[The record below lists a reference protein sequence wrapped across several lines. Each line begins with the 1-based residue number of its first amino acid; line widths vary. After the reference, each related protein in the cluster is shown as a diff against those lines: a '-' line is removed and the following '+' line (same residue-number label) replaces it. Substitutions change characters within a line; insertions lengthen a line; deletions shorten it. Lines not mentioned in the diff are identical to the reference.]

1 MIMIEQLQSYIV
13 EDGYEN
19 NIHNNVIVYDVI
31 HLVHELNGQGLVLI
45 PEVSSEY
52 GSCNCYNLSVVR
64 HVHSFIGNFYVRKLS
79 TSTQYSLF
87 RNS

>member
-19 NIHNNVIVYDVI
+19 NRHNNVIVYDVI

-52 GSCNCYNLSVVR
+52 GSCNCYNLSVVP
-64 HVHSFIGNFYVRKLS
+64 HVHSFIGNFDVRKV
-79 TSTQYSLF
+79 STQYPLF

>member
-19 NIHNNVIVYDVI
+19 YRHNNMIVYYVI
-31 HLVHELNGQGLVLI
+31 HLVHELNGQVLVLI

-52 GSCNCYNLSVVR
+52 SSCKYYNLSVVR
-64 HVHSFIGNFYVRKLS
+64 HVHSFIGNFDVRML
-79 TSTQYSLF
+79 STQYPLF

>member
-19 NIHNNVIVYDVI
+19 NRHNNVIVYDVI

-52 GSCNCYNLSVVR
+52 GSCNCYNLSLVR
-64 HVHSFIGNFYVRKLS
+64 HVHSFIGNFDVRKLS
-79 TSTQYSLF
+79 TQYPVF